1 MNKIIAIIL
10 MSMISIA
17 SVASDDFPGRSVYP
31 NVPYIELD
39 DLYNQR
45 ENAVIVDA
53 RSPYE
58 YETLNIKGSI
68 SVPLSLTPKKYA
80 EQISALRDMHPD
92 KKIVFYC
99 NGHKCMKSYKAALRA
114 MSYVRLTNVY
124 AFDAGI
130 FDWSSKYPME
140 AMLLGN
146 ELKDPKKLISK
157 DNFNSHL
164 MDAEKFIKSADETVV
179 ILDIRDRIDR
189 DGFYLFARDETSISL
204 TGKDKVLMDQ
214 FLDKV
219 KKSNKTL
226 YVYDLVGR
234 QVRWFQY
241 LIESKGIKNYYFMKG
256 GADAFFKI
264 PIKNLMD

>member
-1 MNKIIAIIL
+1 MNKIIAILL

-17 SVASDDFPGRSVYP
+17 SAANEDFPGRSVYP
-31 NVPYIELD
+31 NIPYIELD

-45 ENAVIVDA
+45 ENAVIVDS

-58 YETLNIKGSI
+58 YETLSIKGAV
-68 SVPLSLTPKKYA
+68 SVPLSLTTKKY
-80 EQISALRDMHPD
+80 EDQMRALREMHPN

-99 NGHKCMKSYKAALRA
+99 NGHKCMKSYKAASRA
-114 MSYVRLTNVY
+114 ISYVRLKNVY

-140 AMLLGN
+140 AMLLGK
-146 ELKDPKKLISK
+146 ELEDPQKLISK
-157 DNFNSHL
+157 DKFKERL
-164 MDAEKFIKSADETVV
+164 MDAEKFIKTADDSVA

-189 DGFYLFARDETSISL
+189 DGFYLFSRDETSISL
-204 TGKDKVLMDQ
+204 TAKDKILMNQ

-241 LIESKGIKNYYFMKG
+241 LIESKGIKKYYFMKG

>member
-1 MNKIIAIIL
+1 MNKIIAILL
-10 MSMISIA
+10 MSIISIA
-17 SVASDDFPGRSVYP
+17 SVASEDFPGRAVYP

-39 DLYNQR
+39 DLYKQR
-45 ENAVIVDA
+45 ESTVIVDS

-58 YETLNIKGSI
+58 YETLSIKGAV
-68 SVPLSLTPKKYA
+68 SVPLSLTTEKYA
-80 EQISALRDMHPD
+80 NQLRALREMHPN

-99 NGHKCMKSYKAALRA
+99 NGHKCMKSYKAASRA
-114 MSYVRLTNVY
+114 KSYVRLTNIY

-140 AMLLGN
+140 AMLLGK
-146 ELKDPKKLISK
+146 ELEDPKKLISK
-157 DNFNSHL
+157 DKFKEHL
-164 MDAEKFIKSADETVV
+164 MDAEKFIKSADNTVA

-204 TGKDKVLMDQ
+204 TVKDKVLMNQ
-214 FLDKV
+214 FLDNV
-219 KKSNKTL
+219 KKNKKTL

-256 GADAFFKI
+256 GAEAFFKI

>member
-1 MNKIIAIIL
+1 MNKLIAIIL

-39 DLYNQR
+39 DLYKQR
-45 ENAVIVDA
+45 DNVVIIDA

-58 YETLNIKGSI
+58 YETLRIQGAV
-68 SVPLSLTPKKYA
+68 SVPLSLTPKKF
-80 EQISALRDMHPD
+80 EDQMRALRETNPD
-92 KKIVFYC
+92 KKLVFYC
-99 NGHKCMKSYKAALRA
+99 NGHKCMKSYKAASRSK
-114 MSYVRLTNVY
+114 SYVRLTNVY

-130 FDWSSKYPME
+130 FDWSSKYPMQ
-140 AMLLGN
+140 AILLGK
-146 ELKDPKKLISK
+146 ELQDPKKLISK
-157 DNFNSHL
+157 DNFKSHL
-164 MDAEKFIKSADETVV
+164 MDAEKFIKSADDSVS

-189 DGFYLFARDETSISL
+189 DGFYLFSRDEASISL
-204 TGKDKVLMDQ
+204 TAKDKILMDQ

-219 KKSNKTL
+219 KKNNKTL

-264 PIKNLMD
+264 PIQNLMD